1 MVLSS
6 LWGHADYGG
15 DSSSVRNR
23 LKRVQQVQA
32 GFNSFAAILDD
43 GSVVTWGNPI
53 LGGDSSA
60 VQDQLYN
67 VTHIQVVDL
76 LMQITQGIM
85 GLSYEGYSGSYNL
98 ELLITPQFQK
108 KQVTILLALF
118 SKSPP
123 CTPREVLYRSLN
135 KYNTI
140 P

>member
-1 MVLSS
+1 MVSFSWQPKLNSCTRTQVQVSTSS
-6 LWGHADYGG
+6 QAAAALLGDGSVVTWGHADYGG

-85 GLSYEGYSGSYNL
+85 GLSYEGYSGSY
-98 ELLITPQFQK
+98 T
-108 KQVTILLALF
+108 
-118 SKSPP
+118 
-123 CTPREVLYRSLN
+123 
-135 KYNTI
+135 
-140 P
+140 